1 MTSDTSPSLR
11 QSDAFSRKIQYRYK
25 ITSSLSRMMAHYLCA
40 RCRSSERGCKWRA
53 AVFLRSIFSRE
64 SFALLISIL
73 RRKINVVAPL
83 RREAV
88 ADAARAVAVVRILE
102 VMNNE
107 DDLKSVKKCCECLS
121 VPGTRRRRRQDR
133 SRADAGLRE
142 ILSRRPYSASAS
154 KFQRLPDEIQ
164 TPVQMQAVSC
174 ADPARPSTSCH
185 RLVPLWSAHI
195 AQTHSLLRDSTHVW
209 EGHGLC
215 LHVLSIQKTKI
226 NK

>member
-25 ITSSLSRMMAHYLCA
+25 ITSSLSRMMAHYLRA

-107 DDLKSVKKCCECLS
+107 DDLKSVKKNAANVCRSLAREDEGDKIDHERTRVFARFSQEDRTLLLLPSSNVCL
-121 VPGTRRRRRQDR
+121 TRSRRQCR
-133 SRADAGLRE
+133 CRQSAVR
-142 ILSRRPYSASAS
+142 IRRV
-154 KFQRLPDEIQ
+154 R
-164 TPVQMQAVSC
+164 
-174 ADPARPSTSCH
+174 ARPATDWYHSGPPTSLK
-185 RLVPLWSAHI
+185 R
-195 AQTHSLLRDSTHVW
+195 T
-209 EGHGLC
+209 
-215 LHVLSIQKTKI
+215 LS
-226 NK
+226 